1 MVSVLQRAFACFS
14 CQGVNSRQ
22 ASKTK
27 ESRAKADSRLN
38 LWQPQ
43 TKIFLVKMVQRF
55 NLKVHII
62 QWMSPSHHRE
72 LWFNRLLISC
82 FVVAFKSDLWI
93 IGVYCELWS
102 VNKPSRY
109 KPLSPWKLHQ
119 LWIFAMLVF
128 NFKSRTSSK
137 CLPQSGLLILKAV
150 DLSSCLPVFGRP
162 SIWSHL

>member
-43 TKIFLVKMVQRF
+43 TKIFLVKMAPVQRF

-62 QWMSPSHHRE
+62 QWMFPSHHRE
-72 LWFNRLLISC
+72 WWFNRLLISC

-102 VNKPSRY
+102 VVNKPSRY
-109 KPLSPWKLHQ
+109 KE
-119 LWIFAMLVF
+119 A
-128 NFKSRTSSK
+128 NFKKFSRCCSCGQEWDFFKTTLGLNICSSK
-137 CLPQSGLLILKAV
+137 TKDIERFWQTI
-150 DLSSCLPVFGRP
+150 
-162 SIWSHL
+162 